1 MKEFKITSQQE
12 KNKAINDLME
22 RYEIEKRQLIDE
34 NEGFQ
39 NENDRLTI
47 DLFNIKEDIRA
58 LKFEWQAEFSIM
70 KKTRDEEMVDIE
82 KK

>member
-22 RYEIEKRQLIDE
+22 RYEIEKRHE

>member
-58 LKFEWQAEFSIM
+58 LKFELAEFSIM

>member
-1 MKEFKITSQQE
+1 MKEFKITAQQE
-12 KNKAINDLME
+12 KDKAINDLME

-58 LKFEWQAEFSIM
+58 LKFELAEFSIM
-70 KKTRDEEMVDIE
+70 KTRRDEEMVDIE

>member
-1 MKEFKITSQQE
+1 MKEFKITAQQE
-12 KNKAINDLME
+12 KDKAINDLME

-58 LKFEWQAEFSIM
+58 LKFELAEFSIM